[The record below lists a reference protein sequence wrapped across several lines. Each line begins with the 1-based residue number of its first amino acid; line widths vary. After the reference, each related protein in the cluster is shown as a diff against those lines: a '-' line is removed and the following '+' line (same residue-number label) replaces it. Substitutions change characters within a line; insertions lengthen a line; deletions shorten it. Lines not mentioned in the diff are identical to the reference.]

1 MTIIAAIIVPL
12 FLGLFTIGMERM
24 EQAALGTDGNSPA
37 DSATPAAM

>member
-24 EQAALGTDGNSPA
+24 EQAALGTTGDLATNPA
-37 DSATPAAM
+37 V